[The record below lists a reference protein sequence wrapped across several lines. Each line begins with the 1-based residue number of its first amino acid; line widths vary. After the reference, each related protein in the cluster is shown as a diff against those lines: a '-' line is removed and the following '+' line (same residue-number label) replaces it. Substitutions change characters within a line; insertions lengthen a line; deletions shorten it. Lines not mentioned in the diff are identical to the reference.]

1 MSIIESTIL
10 KAIPPELL
18 QLASA
23 AGEWFANSG
32 YKEAIEATGT
42 TGLNHLIINIEGR
55 PHIVTFAI
63 SRPDAED
70 LAQINAILTGV
81 MANKQN
87 SPESEE

>member
-1 MSIIESTIL
+1 MFENAIL
-10 KAIPPELL
+10 KVIPPELL
-18 QLASA
+18 QLASI

-63 SRPDAED
+63 SRPDAEE
-70 LAQINAILTGV
+70 LEQINATLLGV
-81 MANKQN
+81 LANKQK